1 MMSRS
6 RRSPIL
12 AALLLLQL
20 LWDGRDLLFNCTS
33 WSTVHAFPVPIVGR
47 LTVAATSRYCFTLT
61 VLDTAISADVGS
73 QHVHTDCSDSTAIH
87 HISVGI
93 DLGTTYSLVAVVED
107 GVPIIVPIEGRPVMP
122 SIVTYCEDGITLVG
136 EAARQQEVRN
146 PRNTFSSVKRIIG
159 KSSREAK
166 SGRDRCFS
174 SKILPGAGTSMS
186 CRLDCPALNST
197 VTPEEVSSLILQKLI
212 VEASRYMNQR
222 TRPLNSTNI
231 VSRAVITV
239 PAYFSRSQR
248 EATER
253 AGRLAGLQKVRLL
266 REPEAAAL
274 AYGLDLSE
282 QQLVLVFDLGG
293 GTLDVSVLDV
303 GNGFVEVIA
312 TNGDPHLGGDDFDY
326 VIVDWLVDQF
336 EQVCREGARHVR
348 NDVLALARLRD
359 IALQAKKQLSV
370 AADCTIEIPS
380 LYNGVGLPA
389 TKLTRGKFESL
400 SRHLLARIL
409 KPLREVAIM
418 AQINLPGES
427 GQLGTLLQEGNT
439 DDDSMVQG
447 AELSVSELRKLQLS
461 GRREAKDRKK
471 TRGATGKELRRLQ
484 RESGDPSL
492 SMFPGGQQLDEVL
505 LVGGATRIPA
515 IRRLVRTITGVEP
528 LRSMNPDEA
537 VCLGAGTLAGVLD
550 GTIPDMQV
558 VSSWQAAILRT
569 IKEEKGRG
577 NDLLA
582 HLSTASN
589 ASSTALITA
598 PDMEIAIKNLSAE
611 KKKDKKKPLSIFK
624 SLRKSL

>member
-1 MMSRS
+1 M
-6 RRSPIL
+6 
-12 AALLLLQL
+12 
-20 LWDGRDLLFNCTS
+20 
-33 WSTVHAFPVPIVGR
+33 
-47 LTVAATSRYCFTLT
+47 
-61 VLDTAISADVGS
+61 
-73 QHVHTDCSDSTAIH
+73 
-87 HISVGI
+87 
-93 DLGTTYSLVAVVED
+93 
-107 GVPIIVPIEGRPVMP
+107 PIIVPIAGRPVMP
-122 SIVTYCEDGITLVG
+122 SIVTYCEDGSTIVG
-136 EAARQQEVRN
+136 EAARQQEVCN

-159 KSSREAK
+159 KSSKEAK

-174 SKILPGAGTSMS
+174 SKILPSDAMNSVS
-186 CRLDCPALNST
+186 CRLVCPALNST
-197 VTPEEVSSLILQKLI
+197 VTPEEVSSLILKKLI
-212 VEASRYMNQR
+212 AEASSYMNQR
-222 TRPLNSTNI
+222 TRQLNSTNI

-239 PAYFSRSQR
+239 PAYFSRFQR

-336 EQVCREGARHVR
+336 ELVSKEGARHVR
-348 NDVLALARLRD
+348 NDVLALARLRE

-370 AADCTIEIPS
+370 AVDCTIEIPS
-380 LYNGVGLPA
+380 LYKGVGLPS

-427 GQLGTLLQEGNT
+427 GQLGTLLQEDSI
-439 DDDSMVQG
+439 DDNNDSVVQG
-447 AELSVSELRKLQLS
+447 PELTVSELRKLQLS

-471 TRGATGKELRRLQ
+471 TRGATSKELRRLQ

-582 HLSTASN
+582 HLSTVSN
-589 ASSTALITA
+589 ASPTALITIPA
-598 PDMEIAIKNLSAE
+598 VEIVVENQSAQYKN
-611 KKKDKKKPLSIFK
+611 KKKKSQSIFK

>member
-1 MMSRS
+1 MITSRT
-6 RRSPIL
+6 SPIL
-12 AALLLLQL
+12 VALLLLQL
-20 LWDGRDLLFNCTS
+20 QWDVRDLVFNRTD
-33 WSTVHAFPVPIVGR
+33 WSTVHAFPVPIGR
-47 LTVAATSRYCFTLT
+47 HTASTSRCCFMLP
-61 VLDTAISADVGS
+61 VLDTAISADIGS
-73 QHVHTDCSDSTAIH
+73 QHIRTDCSDPAVIH
-87 HISVGI
+87 HVSVGI

-122 SIVTYCEDGITLVG
+122 SIVAYCEDGSSLVG

-174 SKILPGAGTSMS
+174 SKILPDAITSRA
-186 CRLDCPALNST
+186 CRLACPALNST

-212 VEASRYMNQR
+212 VEATRYMNQR
-222 TRPLNSTNI
+222 TQQLNSTNI

-248 EATER
+248 EATEQ

-336 EQVCREGARHVR
+336 ELVSKEGARHVR

-359 IALQAKKQLSV
+359 IALQAKKQLSMAV
-370 AADCTIEIPS
+370 DCTIEIPS
-380 LYNGVGLPA
+380 LYKGVGLPT

-427 GQLGTLLQEGNT
+427 GQLGTLLQE
-439 DDDSMVQG
+439 DSIDDSVVQG

-569 IKEEKGRG
+569 IKEEKVRG

-589 ASSTALITA
+589 ASPTALITA
-598 PDMEIAIKNLSAE
+598 PDMEVAVESRSA
-611 KKKDKKKPLSIFK
+611 KKKKPMSIFK
-624 SLRKSL
+624 SLRK

>member
-1 MMSRS
+1 MVR
-6 RRSPIL
+6 
-12 AALLLLQL
+12 
-20 LWDGRDLLFNCTS
+20 GF
-33 WSTVHAFPVPIVGR
+33 FVPIGR
-47 LTVAATSRYCFTLT
+47 HAATNKCYL
-61 VLDTAISADVGS
+61 LNTAIFISDVGS
-73 QHVHTDCSDSTAIH
+73 QQHVRTEPFISDPTIQH
-87 HISVGI
+87 VSVGI
-93 DLGTTYSLVAVVED
+93 DLGTTYSLISVVED
-107 GVPIIVPIEGRPVMP
+107 GVPIIIPVEGRPVVP
-122 SIVTYCEDGITLVG
+122 SIVAYCDDGTYLVG
-136 EAARQQEVRN
+136 EAARQQEVSN

-166 SGRDRCFS
+166 SEHDHCLS
-174 SKILPGAGTSMS
+174 SKIIPGTAITST
-186 CRLDCPALNST
+186 CRLHCPALNST
-197 VTPEEVSSLILQKLI
+197 VTPDEISSLILKKLI
-212 VEASRYMNQR
+212 VEASQYMNQR
-222 TRPLNSTNI
+222 MPHLNNTSI

-274 AYGLDLSE
+274 AYGLDLTE

-312 TNGDPHLGGDDFDY
+312 TNGDSHLGGDDFDY
-326 VIVDWLVDQF
+326 VIMDWLVDQF
-336 EQVCREGARHVR
+336 ELVSREGARQVR
-348 NDVLALARLRD
+348 SNVTALAKLRE
-359 IALQAKKQLSV
+359 IAQHVKKQLSV
-370 AADCTIEIPS
+370 AVDCTVEIP
-380 LYNGVGLPA
+380 LLHNGIGLPA
-389 TKLTRGKFESL
+389 TKLTRGKFEFL

-427 GQLGTLLQEGNT
+427 GQLGTLLQEDST
-439 DDDSMVQG
+439 DESVQG

-492 SMFPGGQQLDEVL
+492 SMFPGGQRLDEVL
-505 LVGGATRIPA
+505 LVGGATRMPA

-528 LRSMNPDEA
+528 LRSINPDEA
-537 VCLGAGTLAGVLD
+537 VCFGAGTLAGVLD

-569 IKEEKGRG
+569 IKEEKLKG
-577 NDLLA
+577 NDMLA
-582 HLSTASN
+582 HPPSTGTGTTSTTSLNNDSNLSTASDVEISIESR
-589 ASSTALITA
+589 AS
-598 PDMEIAIKNLSAE
+598 E
-611 KKKDKKKPLSIFK
+611 KKKKGLSIFK
-624 SLRKSL
+624 SLRKSPC

>member
-1 MMSRS
+1 MITSRT
-6 RRSPIL
+6 SPIL
-12 AALLLLQL
+12 VALLLLQL
-20 LWDGRDLLFNCTS
+20 LRVVRDLVFNCTD
-33 WSTVHAFPVPIVGR
+33 WSTVHAFPVPKVIGR
-47 LTVAATSRYCFTLT
+47 HTAATSRCCFTLP
-61 VLDTAISADVGS
+61 VLDSTISADVGS
-73 QHVHTDCSDSTAIH
+73 QHIQTDCNEPTVINH
-87 HISVGI
+87 VSVGI

-107 GVPIIVPIEGRPVMP
+107 GVPIIVPIEGRPIMP
-122 SIVTYCEDGITLVG
+122 SIVAYCEDGSSLVG

-174 SKILPGAGTSMS
+174 SKILPDAITSRA
-186 CRLDCPALNST
+186 CRLACPALNSS

-222 TRPLNSTNI
+222 TRQLNSTNI

-248 EATER
+248 EATEQ

-336 EQVCREGARHVR
+336 ELVSKEGARHVR

-427 GQLGTLLQEGNT
+427 GQLGTLLQE
-439 DDDSMVQG
+439 DSIDDSVVQG

-505 LVGGATRIPA
+505 LVGGATRIPS

-569 IKEEKGRG
+569 IKEEKVRG

-589 ASSTALITA
+589 TTLITA
-598 PDMEIAIKNLSAE
+598 PHMEIAVESR
-611 KKKDKKKPLSIFK
+611 KKKPMSIFK
-624 SLRKSL
+624 SLRK

>member
-1 MMSRS
+1 
-6 RRSPIL
+6 
-12 AALLLLQL
+12 
-20 LWDGRDLLFNCTS
+20 
-33 WSTVHAFPVPIVGR
+33 
-47 LTVAATSRYCFTLT
+47 
-61 VLDTAISADVGS
+61 
-73 QHVHTDCSDSTAIH
+73 
-87 HISVGI
+87 
-93 DLGTTYSLVAVVED
+93 
-107 GVPIIVPIEGRPVMP
+107 MP
-122 SIVTYCEDGITLVG
+122 SIVAYCEDGSSLVG

-174 SKILPGAGTSMS
+174 SKILPDAITSRA
-186 CRLDCPALNST
+186 CRLVCPALNSS

-222 TRPLNSTNI
+222 TRQLNSTNI

-248 EATER
+248 EATEQ

-336 EQVCREGARHVR
+336 ELVSKEGARHVR

-370 AADCTIEIPS
+370 AADCTIEIPY

-427 GQLGTLLQEGNT
+427 GQLGTLLQE
-439 DDDSMVQG
+439 DSIDDSVVQG

-505 LVGGATRIPA
+505 LVGGATRIPS

-569 IKEEKGRG
+569 IKEEKVRG

-589 ASSTALITA
+589 ATLITA
-598 PDMEIAIKNLSAE
+598 PDIEIAVESR
-611 KKKDKKKPLSIFK
+611 KKKPMSIFK
-624 SLRKSL
+624 SLRK